1 MKKAKTTFLVATC
14 IALASQV
21 SINLYTP
28 GFTITLAA
36 LLLPVFLYFNRE
48 FNPIEITFITGI
60 VSPVY
65 RGLIMYISDVAISDV
80 AATVLSDVLFYVTYG
95 SLFYLLFWQR
105 YHASLTSFFVATMIS
120 DFLSNV
126 VEISVLMHFQNY
138 HYQIFQTLAIIGF
151 SRATIAVCIVLFY
164 GYYKSLLSAN
174 EHEERYRRLVL
185 ITSKI
190 KSEIYFMNKNNADI
204 ETVMKKAYNLYKE
217 LSGSQYNESLR
228 NNSLEV
234 AKDVHEIKKDYLSVI
249 RGLEEM
255 FDGSYDDTKMSIAD
269 IAAIIIPD
277 VKEYIRRNRL
287 NISFDFKIESH
298 FNVHKHYY
306 LVSVLRNLIFNSIE
320 SMEGQSRGYIRIT
333 VRKED
338 GSCSI
343 SVEDNG
349 SGISQE
355 NLEYIFN
362 MGFSTKFNLETGDIC
377 RGIGLYHVKDI
388 VEGVFSGKIEVDSVL
403 GKGTKFTITIDVEE
417 LDGRNE

>member
-1 MKKAKTTFLVATC
+1 
-14 IALASQV
+14 
-21 SINLYTP
+21 
-28 GFTITLAA
+28 
-36 LLLPVFLYFNRE
+36 
-48 FNPIEITFITGI
+48 
-60 VSPVY
+60 
-65 RGLIMYISDVAISDV
+65 
-80 AATVLSDVLFYVTYG
+80 
-95 SLFYLLFWQR
+95 
-105 YHASLTSFFVATMIS
+105 
-120 DFLSNV
+120 
-126 VEISVLMHFQNY
+126 
-138 HYQIFQTLAIIGF
+138 
-151 SRATIAVCIVLFY
+151 
-164 GYYKSLLSAN
+164 
-174 EHEERYRRLVL
+174 
-185 ITSKI
+185 
-190 KSEIYFMNKNNADI
+190 
-204 ETVMKKAYNLYKE
+204 
-217 LSGSQYNESLR
+217 SLR

-255 FDGSYDDTKMSIAD
+255 FDERYDDTKMSIAD

-333 VRKED
+333 VQKED
-338 GSCSI
+338 ESCTI

-388 VEGVFSGKIEVDSVL
+388 VEGVFSGKITVNSEL
-403 GKGTKFTITIDVEE
+403 GKGTKFTITIDAEE
-417 LDGRNE
+417 LEGRNE